1 MTDTPG
7 YSTSHGLV
15 SRIIALPGP
24 PGRATPRKPPQTS
37 PRHPLPGCWGTSPH
51 GAPGCR
57 GPRASP
63 TSCQAL
69 SQRASRRHG
78 LGFRGLRSWQDGVK
92 RAPGRGEEGTWSG
105 RTFLCPPCEL
115 CPGAERAQAPGDP
128 DMADGH
134 GQLTLCCV
142 GNCRSEQ
149 RLESWAPAH
158 RPSAPAAH
166 SVRAA
171 WPTGPPT
178 PGSHT

>member
-1 MTDTPG
+1 MA
-7 YSTSHGLV
+7 SNQV
-15 SRIIALPGP
+15 SAI
-24 PGRATPRKPPQTS
+24 TS
-37 PRHPLPGCWGTSPH
+37 PRGEAGTSGFLCVSDSDRRVPAAL
-51 GAPGCR
+51 GQESQASSCLKKEPRWPLELLRGSQAPR
-57 GPRASP
+57 RAVCG
-63 TSCQAL
+63 T
-69 SQRASRRHG
+69 RRMRW
-78 LGFRGLRSWQDGVK
+78 LDGVK

-128 DMADGH
+128 DMATGH